1 MILYAKNSLLQIFAH
16 TKVIQVVVNR
26 MSVNKRYMFF
36 RYLFEFMACYL
47 LTKLSTVIT
56 AFDNKKSPNPTK
68 VLEKKL
74 QKLPALTLV
83 ILLSIIIV
91 GNSATAKTT
100 SYSEA
105 DLSKFSPKLVIGVIE
120 GKSVIKSH
128 YLTYERSCMFHG
140 LNRSYRLL
148 RANPSIL
155 VKYVQEEGENARAS
169 YRAAKKLK
177 DAGVDLAVLHLRS
190 PEAEAAADYLSS
202 QGIPFIT
209 SASNM
214 SVIKPGYKG
223 LSIGNSN
230 RSKAAMLTA
239 YYKKNFK
246 GRPIYITENVLNPFS
261 IEMGFLF
268 RRAVS
273 EMVPGVRT
281 ESVPIGILGSETEDV
296 VRRMPENAFIF
307 STLNNPRLGTLF
319 NEISKQ
325 GKRNIVLIGSDATRL
340 RKEFLSYL
348 NINNHSPRFL
358 FISQWDRKSNYYK
371 HTKIRRIADLY
382 CNNSPLSN
390 QMLAAFDMY
399 QLIQSVEPKVKAHMT
414 SNELLSLLRSSKYT
428 SVLDGKKIAFSKNG
442 YNEGNMFLYEIDH
455 KKHANLVKKLHYYNP
470 SSKE

>member
-1 MILYAKNSLLQIFAH
+1 
-16 TKVIQVVVNR
+16 
-26 MSVNKRYMFF
+26 MSVNKIYRFS
-36 RYLFEFMACYL
+36 RHLVEFMACYL
-47 LTKLSTVIT
+47 LTKPSSVIT
-56 AFDNKKSPNPTK
+56 AFVHKKSSNPTK
-68 VLEKKL
+68 VLERNR
-74 QKLPALTLV
+74 QNLPVL
-83 ILLSIIIV
+83 ILLISISNLMI
-91 GNSATAKTT
+91 GNSATAKPA
-100 SYSEA
+100 SYSEV
-105 DLSKFSPKLVIGVIE
+105 DLSRISPKLVIGVIE

-128 YLTYERSCMFHG
+128 YITYERSCMFHG
-140 LNRSYRLL
+140 LNHSYRLL

-155 VKYVQEEGENARAS
+155 VKYVQEKGENARAS
-169 YRAAKKLK
+169 YEAAKDLK
-177 DAGVDLAVLHLRS
+177 NAGVDLAVLHLRS

-230 RSKAAMLTA
+230 RSKAAMLAA

-246 GRPIYITENVLNPFS
+246 GRPIYIAENLMNPFS

-268 RRAVS
+268 RRAIR
-273 EMVPGVRT
+273 EIVPGVRT
-281 ESVPIGILGSETEDV
+281 ESVPIGIQGSETVDV

-340 RKEFLSYL
+340 RKQFLSYL

-358 FISQWDRKSNYYK
+358 FISQWDRESNYYK
-371 HTKIRRIADLY
+371 HTKIQRIVDLY
-382 CNNSPLSN
+382 CNKSPFSN

-414 SNELLSLLRSSKYT
+414 PNELISLLRNSNYT
-428 SVLDGKKIAFSKNG
+428 SVLDAKKMMFSKSG
-442 YNEGNMFLYEIDH
+442 YNKGNLYLYAINH
-455 KKHANLVKKLHYYNP
+455 KKHADLVKKLDYYNP
-470 SSKE
+470 SAKE